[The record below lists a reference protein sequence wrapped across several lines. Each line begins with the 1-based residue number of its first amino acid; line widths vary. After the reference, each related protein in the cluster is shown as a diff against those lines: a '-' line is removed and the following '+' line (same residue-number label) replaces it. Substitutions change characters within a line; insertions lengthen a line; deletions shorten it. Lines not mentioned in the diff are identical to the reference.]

1 MIPGNS
7 TAIILT
13 SSRRLTGPN
22 GWQSSLIAAA
32 NSLPA
37 IIDYLENA
45 TEELLK
51 ATGVTLDSTEPER
64 LSQLTSFCELLTEA
78 YGIDLNFMFA
88 PDATSRIESANKAVH
103 LLKEIEVTKA
113 NLSVTYHGNSWQYV
127 NAPQIRNVLDV
138 ADKNSGSLRPVP
150 ARKSLVKLSDNTR

>member
-1 MIPGNS
+1 
-7 TAIILT
+7 
-13 SSRRLTGPN
+13 
-22 GWQSSLIAAA
+22 
-32 NSLPA
+32 
-37 IIDYLENA
+37 IIDHLENA

-113 NLSVTYHGNSWQYV
+113 NLSVT
-127 NAPQIRNVLDV
+127 
-138 ADKNSGSLRPVP
+138 
-150 ARKSLVKLSDNTR
+150 